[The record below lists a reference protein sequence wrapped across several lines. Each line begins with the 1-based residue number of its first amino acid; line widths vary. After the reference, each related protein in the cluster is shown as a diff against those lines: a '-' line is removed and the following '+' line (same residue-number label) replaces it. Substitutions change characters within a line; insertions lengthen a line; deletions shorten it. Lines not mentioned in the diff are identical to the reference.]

1 MKETP
6 YEMVVGLE
14 IHVELSSR
22 SKMFC
27 RCSTRFGDPP
37 NTNVCPVCLGLPG
50 GLPVP
55 NQEGVR
61 LGILAALALNC
72 QVHTLS
78 RFDRKNYFYPDLAK
92 GYQITQG
99 DMPLA
104 TDGYVEVGETLKK
117 IRIRRLHLE
126 EDTAKSLHAGD
137 DITTASHTL
146 MDFNRSGV
154 PLAEIVSEPDISSLE
169 EAREYLEKM
178 QRTLYFAGVSDV
190 KMEEGS
196 MRVDCNISVKPKDS
210 ELNGP
215 RVELKNLSSF
225 RAVTRALDYEYG
237 RQTAL
242 NQKGCAVL
250 EETRHWDEIKEE
262 TIPMRQKDA
271 SVDYRLFPEPD
282 LAPLCVSQE
291 YIDEVKESMPELPE
305 EIVKRLVG
313 SLGLPKYDAEVLTA
327 SPHLIRF
334 FDDCVS
340 QGAEPKIVSNWVM
353 GDLLGFM
360 KSGGFDYDAIPVTAG
375 NFAGMLRLIDEGVIS
390 GKIAKDVLMK
400 MMETG
405 KSAID
410 IVKEEGLEQ
419 VSDEKALE
427 ALVDAAIESNPGAV
441 DDLKAGKGKA
451 LGFLVGQ
458 IMKASRGKANPG
470 KVNIMLKEKI
480 LS

>member
-1 MKETP
+1 MKNTP
-6 YEMVVGLE
+6 YEMIVGLE
-14 IHVELSSR
+14 IHVELSTQ

-50 GLPVP
+50 GLPIP
-55 NQEGVR
+55 NEEGVR
-61 LGILAALALNC
+61 LGLLAALALNC
-72 QVHTLS
+72 QVHSWS

-104 TDGYVEVGETLKK
+104 ADGYVEVGDAKK
-117 IRIRRLHLE
+117 RIRVRRLHLE

-154 PLAEIVSEPDISSLE
+154 PLAEIVSEPDISSSE

-196 MRVDCNISVKPKDS
+196 MRVDCNISVKPKGS
-210 ELNGP
+210 EQYGP

-225 RAVTRALDYEYG
+225 RAVTRALEYEYK
-237 RQTAL
+237 RQVAL
-242 NQKGCAVL
+242 NEKGDAVL
-250 EETRHWDEIKEE
+250 EETRHWDEMKEE
-262 TIPMRQKDA
+262 TVPMRQKDA

-282 LAPLCVSQE
+282 LAPLWVSQE
-291 YIDEVKESMPELPE
+291 YINRVRQSMPELPWQITE
-305 EIVKRLVG
+305 RLV
-313 SLGLPKYDAEVLTA
+313 SKLGLPQYDAEVLTV
-327 SPHLIRF
+327 SPHLVSF
-334 FDDCVS
+334 FDQCVS
-340 QGAEPKIVSNWVM
+340 EGADPKTVSNWIM
-353 GDLLGFM
+353 GDLLGYM
-360 KSGGFDYDAIPVTAG
+360 KTGGIDYDAIPVTPE
-375 NFAGMLRLIDEGVIS
+375 NFTSMLRLIDDGIIS
-390 GKIAKDVLMK
+390 GKIAKHVLVK
-400 MMETG
+400 IMETG
-405 KSAID
+405 RSAID
-410 IVKEEGLEQ
+410 IVKQEGLEQ
-419 VSDEKALE
+419 VSDDKSIE
-427 ALVDAAIESNPGAV
+427 AAVDLAIKSNPGAV

-458 IMKASRGKANPG
+458 VMKATQGKANPG
-470 KVNIMLKEKI
+470 KVNIMLKRKI